1 MNRLLQDLRRVAV
14 ALLGV
19 ALGTLFGIALG
30 VAWGG
35 GGALLYAVALAVLT
49 MFVVSWRPLLG
60 VLLVPASVGLGNDP
74 IPGAPLGLQPGQV
87 LVGVAVA
94 GVVLHFLL
102 YMDDR
107 LTRPSGPTVRCLLA
121 MGAYVAAC
129 WFSGLVG
136 DTPLASLMANI
147 TLSIAALFAAAI
159 CVTVQTVGQLR
170 VFVVV
175 VLLGA
180 LGAMLPVFGQMGEVR
195 SQLGGTVVDN
205 RPSGA
210 FPDPNELGVF
220 AALVLMLALALVA
233 VGNRIEVVVGCTVA
247 AVAAVALVLSFS
259 RGAWVASLVGLAVL
273 LSYAGTRRRVAKT
286 LAAGAVLA
294 AGITLS
300 GLVSLPTQ
308 AIQDRVTSLV
318 GGQANPYDARP
329 DIWAEA
335 VTVFLENPLLGAG
348 PASFPAVAEEAPR
361 FIWAYPV
368 VHAHNWVLTTA
379 AEVGLV
385 GLGTA
390 AIVVA
395 VVGGALVGAWRTAA
409 GRDPRL
415 AGLLCGLAAALCA
428 VAGSQVID
436 YSLRNPTLLVMLWTL
451 LGLAVAASRIAA
463 EEAGPAVRPARP
475 TGTGVG
481 S

>member
-49 MFVVSWRPLLG
+49 MFVVSSRPLIG

-74 IPGAPLGLQPGQV
+74 IPGAPLGVQPGQI

-94 GVVLHFLL
+94 GVALHFLL
-102 YMDDR
+102 YKDDR
-107 LTRPSGPTVRCLLA
+107 LTRPTGPALHCLLA

-136 DTPLASLMANI
+136 ETPLASLTANV
-147 TLSIAALFAAAI
+147 TLLAAALFAAAI
-159 CVTVQTVGQLR
+159 SCTVQHAGHLR
-170 VFVVV
+170 LFVVV
-175 VLLGA
+175 ILLGS
-180 LGAMLPVFGQMGEVR
+180 LPAMLPVFGQTGQVR

-233 VGNRIEVVVGCTVA
+233 VGNRIEMVIGSAVA

-259 RGAWVASLVGLAVL
+259 RGAWMASLLGLAVL
-273 LSYAGTRRRVAKT
+273 LSYAGTRRRVATT
-286 LAAGAVLA
+286 LAAGVLLAGAVLV
-294 AGITLS
+294 T
-300 GLVSLPTQ
+300 GLVRVPTQ
-308 AIQDRVTSLV
+308 AIQDRVASLLGAQV
-318 GGQANPYDARP
+318 NPYDARP

-335 VTVFLENPLLGAG
+335 FAVFLDHPLLGAG
-348 PASFPAVAEEAPR
+348 PASFPTVAEQAPR

-379 AEVGLV
+379 AEVGLA
-385 GLGTA
+385 GLATG
-390 AIVVA
+390 AIVVT
-395 VVGGALVGAWRTAA
+395 VVGAGLISAWRASA
-409 GRDPRL
+409 RGDPRL

-428 VAGSQVID
+428 VAGSQVVD

-451 LGLAVAASRIAA
+451 LGLAVAASRIA
-463 EEAGPAVRPARP
+463 EEGAGSTSGPARSAE
-475 TGTGVG
+475 TGVG